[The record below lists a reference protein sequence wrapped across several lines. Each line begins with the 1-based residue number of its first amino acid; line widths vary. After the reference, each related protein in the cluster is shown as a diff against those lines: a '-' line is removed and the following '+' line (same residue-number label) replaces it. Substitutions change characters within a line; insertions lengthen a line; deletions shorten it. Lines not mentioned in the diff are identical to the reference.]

1 MPYKPKKPCAYPGC
15 PRLTHD
21 RYCEEHTKLTARTY
35 ERYGRDPQTR
45 KRYGAAWRKISK
57 QYLSDHPFCEL
68 CRRSGSMTPATLVH
82 HIKATRH
89 GGTDDEEN
97 LMALCNSCHSH
108 LHAQHGDRWNV
119 KR

>member
-15 PRLTHD
+15 SKLTHG
-21 RYCEEHTKLTARTY
+21 RYCEEHAKTAAKTY
-35 ERYGRDPQTR
+35 ERYGRNPETR
-45 KRYGAAWRKISK
+45 KRYGYAWRKISR
-57 QYLSDHPFCEL
+57 QYLEEHPYCEL

-82 HIKATRH
+82 HIKAARY

-108 LHAQHGDRWNV
+108 LHAQRGDRWN
-119 KR
+119 R